1 MATLENKSVKAT
13 LPAVVKYNNN
23 PDKNLPPD
31 GIVAV
36 AAYIRGD
43 HSVERLYSRGHN
55 GCSCN
60 PETAIEQFRMSE
72 ALYREKKGGA
82 RESGLAE
89 GKTPTIA
96 EHLFMSFPNN
106 ENVSYD
112 LQCEIADKLCESDIL
127 KDFYA
132 ISNRHYNTDNDH
144 SHILVSNYA
153 KDGSRKLSLNK
164 NKRAQLQKELN
175 RICVGYGLS
184 IIDNPSLRRNDS
196 EYEAFVRDCVGKV
209 TVYAPA
215 DYERKYTDDFG
226 KWMMTQIANGNVVV
240 ADGRRRANDQ
250 TEAYNRWIAEQEEF
264 IRMRDKKAAKKRK
277 AVLIA
282 EEQANSKAARAY
294 YWSTKYK
301 RDNYY
306 YAVRRYDDWG
316 YHKPLIVLMIELMYL
331 VVTQEE
337 LYFREKYPNSQRNET
352 VNWRPNKELQA
363 SYDCMRMLEE
373 QGVRTFVELNGR
385 IQQVGIDLSEVRQ
398 GLRYYTNAIERGDEL
413 YQAVLTFNT
422 MEARLKKSGSLTEE
436 EKMIGNEAYRIM
448 AKYNCTEPV
457 QLGEFFRKRQFAE
470 RKVKN
475 LTEQE
480 QRLKKD
486 YHDLKFIESHSEY
499 MAESIEYYVY
509 HNNDTHSLDD
519 LIGRATSKT
528 KSAETHSALGFTDR

>member
-1 MATLENKSVKAT
+1 M
-13 LPAVVKYNNN
+13 KYNNN

-31 GIVAV
+31 GLVAA

-96 EHLFMSFPNN
+96 EHLFMSFPTD
-106 ENVSYD
+106 ENVSYQT
-112 LQCEIADKLCESDIL
+112 QCEIADKLCECGIL

-164 NKRAQLQKELN
+164 TKRAALQKELN

-226 KWMMTQIANGNVVV
+226 KWMVTQIANGNVIV
-240 ADGRRRANDQ
+240 ADGRRRANGQ
-250 TEAYNRWIAEQEEF
+250 EEAYKRWIAEQEEF
-264 IRMRDKKAAKKRK
+264 IRMKDKKAAKKRK

-282 EEQANSKAARAY
+282 VQQEGSKAARAY
-294 YWSTKYK
+294 YWNEKYK
-301 RDNYY
+301 HGNYY
-306 YAVRRYDDWG
+306 YAVRRYDDYG
-316 YHKPLIVLMIELMYL
+316 YHKPMLGLMIELMYL
-331 VVTQEE
+331 VSTQEE
-337 LYFREKYPNSQRNET
+337 HYFKEKYPQRVEAFYHK
-352 VNWRPNKELQA
+352 PDKELQA
-363 SYDCMRMLEE
+363 LIDCSRYQRE
-373 QGVRTFVELNGR
+373 QGVRTFTELNGR
-385 IQQVGIDLSEVRQ
+385 MEQVGTELSEVRQ
-398 GLRYYTNAIERGDEL
+398 GIRYYTNAVERGSEL
-413 YQAVLTFNT
+413 YQAILTFNT
-422 MEARLKKSGSLTEE
+422 MEARQKKNGELTEE
-436 EKMIGNEAYRIM
+436 EKMIYEEAKRIM
-448 AKYNCTEPV
+448 AKNNCTEPL
-457 QLGEFFRKRQFAE
+457 QIGEFFRKRQFAE

-486 YHDLKFIESHSEY
+486 YHDLKFIESHSEHL
-499 MAESIEYYVY
+499 AESIEYYVY
-509 HNNDTHSLDD
+509 RNQDTHSLDD
-519 LIGRATSKT
+519 LINRATSKT
-528 KSAETHSALGFTDR
+528 KSTETRSVPGVYDR

>member
-1 MATLENKSVKAT
+1 M
-13 LPAVVKYNNN
+13 KYNNN

-31 GIVAV
+31 GLIAA
-36 AAYIRGD
+36 AAYIRGE

-82 RESGLAE
+82 RESGLAD

-96 EHLFMSFPNN
+96 EHLFMSFPVA

-164 NKRAQLQKELN
+164 SKRAELQKELN

-226 KWMMTQIANGNVVV
+226 KWMKAQIEIGNVIV

-250 TEAYNRWIAEQEEF
+250 AEAYKRWIAEQEEF
-264 IRMRDKKAAKKRK
+264 IRMRDKKAAKKKK
-277 AVLIA
+277 AVLIS
-282 EEQANSKAARAY
+282 EEQARSKAARAY
-294 YWSTKYK
+294 YWNVKYK

-306 YAVRRYDDWG
+306 YAVRRYDDYG
-316 YHKPLIVLMIELMYL
+316 YHKPLLVLIIELMYL

-352 VNWRPNKELQA
+352 VNWKPNKEIQA
-363 SYDCMRMLEE
+363 AYDCMRFQEE
-373 QGVRTFVELNGR
+373 QGVRTFAELDAR
-385 IQQVGIDLSEVRQ
+385 IEQVGTELSEVRQ
-398 GLRYYTNAIERGDEL
+398 GLRYYTNAVERGDEL
-413 YQAVLTFNT
+413 YQAILTFNT
-422 MEARLKKSGSLTEE
+422 MEYRLKKNGTLTEE
-436 EKMIGNEAYRIM
+436 ENMILAEAKRVM
-448 AKYNCTEPV
+448 ATHNCTE
-457 QLGEFFRKRQFAE
+457 QIQIGDFFRKRQFAE

-486 YHDLKFIESHSEY
+486 YHDLKFIDSHSEHL
-499 MAESIEYYVY
+499 AESIEYYVY
-509 HNNDTHSLDD
+509 RNQATHSLDD
-519 LIGRATSKT
+519 LINRANNTQ
-528 KSAETHSALGFTDR
+528 KSAETRSARGFGYDR

>member
-31 GIVAV
+31 GLIAA

-72 ALYREKKGGA
+72 ALYREKKCGA

-96 EHLFMSFPNN
+96 EHLFMSFPVD

-112 LQCEIADKLCESDIL
+112 MQCEIADKLCSSEIL
-127 KDFYA
+127 RDFYA

-164 NKRAQLQKELN
+164 TKRAALQKELN

-184 IIDNPSLRRNDS
+184 IIDNPALRRNDS
-196 EYEAFVRDCVGKV
+196 EYEEFVRSCVGKIK
-209 TVYAPA
+209 VYAPA
-215 DYERKYTDDFG
+215 NYERYYADDFG
-226 KWMMTQIANGNVVV
+226 KWMTTQIANGNVIV
-240 ADGRRRANDQ
+240 ADGRRRANSQ
-250 TEAYNRWIAEQEEF
+250 EEAYKRWIAEQEEF
-264 IRMRDKKAAKKRK
+264 IRVRNKKAAKKRK

-282 EEQANSKAARAY
+282 VQQAGSKAAREY
-294 YWSTKYK
+294 YWNEKYK
-301 RDNYY
+301 RNNHY
-306 YAVRRYDDWG
+306 YAVRRYDDYG
-316 YHKPLIVLMIELMYL
+316 YHKPMLNLMVELMYL
-331 VVTQEE
+331 VSTQEE
-337 LYFREKYPNSQRNET
+337 HYFREKYPQRVETFNSKT
-352 VNWRPNKELQA
+352 DTKLQA
-363 SYDCMRMLEE
+363 MIDCSRYQRE
-373 QGVRTFVELNGR
+373 QGVRTFAELNGR
-385 IQQVGIDLSEVRQ
+385 IEQVGTELSEVRQ
-398 GLRYYTNAIERGDEL
+398 GKKYYENAIERGNEL
-413 YQAVLTFNT
+413 YQAILTFNT
-422 MEARLKKSGSLTEE
+422 MEARLKKNGALTEE
-436 EKMIGNEAYRIM
+436 EKMVGNEAYRIM
-448 AKYNCTEPV
+448 AKHNCTEPYTT
-457 QLGEFFRKRQFAE
+457 GEFIRKRQFAE

-486 YHDLKFIESHSEY
+486 YHDLKFIDSHSEHL
-499 MAESIEYYVY
+499 AESIEYYVY
-509 HNNDTHSLDD
+509 RNQETHSLDD
-519 LIGRATSKT
+519 LISNATSKT
-528 KSAETHSALGFTDR
+528 KSAETRSARDYIGR